1 MTLGTRIS
9 LVAAATI
16 LSVVAVIIIDARMS
30 IAEVESRFRDEAVT
44 GKTVLW
50 SKIISSET
58 DHMLANIQSLI
69 RDSETLSA
77 LEADD
82 KADLHE
88 NAIITYKLLSSNRV
102 LTRLQLANMN
112 GDILFSAPNKFSGE
126 TQKNTVKEVL
136 DTGKASYS
144 VELDDDNVLVVSV
157 AFPLYTK
164 GKQIGV
170 GVYMRNL
177 QAAVEDFKKNDKS
190 ENFIANVDGNELYA
204 TQADMFSGLQIDLP
218 KFGESSV
225 SINEFDERIYTV
237 VTQTIFDS
245 KGTALAFLVTARD
258 RTESYSYERWLVA
271 LTYIFNG
278 ILLLFAILGLFW
290 YLKKLMQPL
299 VKISIAMEEIADGDG
314 DLTQRMET
322 TGTEELVKLATAFNQ
337 FVDKV
342 EGVVRDA
349 RTSLDSINNLARQ
362 TAGGNAELA
371 RRTEIEASNL
381 VEASSSMTEMTNSV
395 KQNADLTEGAA
406 EISERAMTNVQG
418 VALALT
424 NAIGSV
430 TMIDSSSA
438 KMEGIIQVIN
448 DIAFQTNLLAL
459 NAAVEAA
466 RAGEKGRGFAVVAS
480 EVRSLAQR
488 SAIASKEIGGLIRE
502 NIKNAGEG
510 SDMVEGAAE
519 TLAEMSGEIKQLAS
533 SIAKISQTCRHQAD
547 DIDQVDRV
555 VNELEEM
562 TQQNAAMVEQVASA
576 SDLVDQQST
585 ELNNVMRYFK
595 IGQTIREVSESSGL
609 VVQD

>member
-30 IAEVESRFRDEAVT
+30 IAEVESRFRDEAIT

-77 LEADD
+77 LEEDD

-88 NAIITYKLLSSNRV
+88 NAIITYNLLSSNRV

-258 RTESYSYERWLVA
+258 RTESYSYERWVVA

-381 VEASSSMTEMTNSV
+381 VKASSSMTEMTNSV
-395 KQNADLTEGAA
+395 KQNADLSEGAA

-418 VALALT
+418 AALALT

-562 TQQNAAMVEQVASA
+562 TQQNATMVEQVASA

>member
-77 LEADD
+77 LEEDD

-112 GDILFSAPNKFSGE
+112 GDILFSAPNKFSGK

-170 GVYMRNL
+170 GVYMKNL

-258 RTESYSYERWLVA
+258 RTESYSYERWVVA

-562 TQQNAAMVEQVASA
+562 TQQNATMVEQVASA

-595 IGQTIREVSESSGL
+595 IGQTISEVSENSGL